1 MISIRRFLITI
12 SLAVITLVNFV
23 AALQGYRSGLEN
35 TDILIDTMLQ
45 EKAHLIADLSVVP
58 EGENITQASGNELLF
73 QVFDKN
79 GKLIKRSAQAPIS
92 PLEKLEPG
100 FSTISYAGYRWRTF
114 TLKNDDSGVQMLIA
128 ERMDLRYYLAEGVI
142 QKTIIPIFLG
152 MPFLSLLIWFIVTQ
166 GLKPLN
172 RLSVEVASKKTQDL
186 TPIDQGDLPREL
198 QPLLDS
204 MNGLLSRLSNTFE
217 REKRFSA
224 DAAHEL
230 RTPLS
235 ALKINMFNL
244 KKRLPED
251 DPDIEIIDQSIARM
265 VHLIE
270 QMLLLY
276 RLSPEQF
283 QSHFTVVDLKA
294 VVQQAIADNYAPIDE
309 KNQEISLEGDE
320 VNVEGDTFA
329 LTTLVKNLIDNA
341 NKYTPKEGHIRVE
354 LNCNSNN
361 AILIV
366 EDSGEGIPDS
376 LMGRALERFYRVN
389 GDQHDSNIQG
399 CGLGLAI
406 VQHIVNLH
414 HGKIELKKSE
424 FLNGLKVEIKL
435 PIHQEFKNEK

>member
-361 AILIV
+361 DI
-366 EDSGEGIPDS
+366 
-376 LMGRALERFYRVN
+376 
-389 GDQHDSNIQG
+389 
-399 CGLGLAI
+399 
-406 VQHIVNLH
+406 
-414 HGKIELKKSE
+414 
-424 FLNGLKVEIKL
+424 
-435 PIHQEFKNEK
+435 